1 MFYFINGLALNKSN
15 PDLLVNFVAY
25 TEITPTKTQEFNWIT
40 DIEITPENLWDIMRA
55 GKARWRIENETFNTL
70 KNQGYHFEHNFG
82 LGKKHLSEVYV
93 HLMMLAFLVDQAQQL
108 ACPLFQA
115 VLKKIKVKKALWEE
129 MRSLFNTYIVD
140 SMETIFTALLYGY
153 EKPDLKAINSS

>member
-1 MFYFINGLALNKSN
+1 
-15 PDLLVNFVAY
+15 
-25 TEITPTKTQEFNWIT
+25 
-40 DIEITPENLWDIMRA
+40 
-55 GKARWRIENETFNTL
+55 
-70 KNQGYHFEHNFG
+70 
-82 LGKKHLSEVYV
+82 HLSEVYV

-153 EKPDLKAINSS
+153 EKPDLKAINSG